1 MDVILPDSGR
11 TVTPVTS
18 ELMHRS
24 IEFMEIGKLTVEKNK
39 LAQYLEEAEDEVY
52 IYTR

>member
-1 MDVILPDSGR
+1 
-11 TVTPVTS
+11 
-18 ELMHRS
+18 MHRS
-24 IEFMEIGKLTVEKNK
+24 IETLEIGKLTMQKNK